1 MRPAAGAIGLVAHPL
16 QGAWRSLQKN
26 WATELKQS
34 GRSTRIRD
42 GEEDV
47 KNSSKEQRH
56 QILDAFEAV
65 KKTVGERKK
74 KYKEE
79 AETVMY
85 GMTDREAEAVSS
97 GSSRPEMPPASSN
110 VTREQTAP
118 AEDDGHSFERDL
130 EMAKR
135 LSLREYERDLTQQ
148 PAAS

>member
-56 QILDAFEAV
+56 RILETFEAV
-65 KKTVGERKK
+65 KKTVEERKK

-79 AETVMY
+79 AEKVMY

-97 GSSRPEMPPASSN
+97 GSSRPEMSLESSN
-110 VTREQTAP
+110 M
-118 AEDDGHSFERDL
+118 DDGDSFERDL

-135 LSLREYERDLTQQ
+135 LSLRDYERDLTQQ